1 MSYYPRGVSPIHHVV
16 SWRKV
21 RSIVRA
27 VEAGESV
34 PSILMT
40 GTLDRPGILFTGTH
54 RWVANELLERRG
66 VTERRVGVVSMCS
79 LPGEIR
85 AILVDLWLQVDM
97 WLVQEVFHSYLR
109 ETGVEFVEVPEMA
122 FR

>member
-1 MSYYPRGVSPIHHVV
+1 MSYYPQGVSPIHHVV
-16 SWRKV
+16 SWAKV

-27 VEAGESV
+27 VEAGERV

-40 GTLDRPGILFTGTH
+40 GTVDRPGTLFTGTH

-66 VTERRVGVVSMCS
+66 VTTRRVGVVSVRS

-85 AILVDLWLQVDM
+85 ELLVDLWLRVDM

-109 ETGVEFVEVPEMA
+109 EIGEEFVEVPEMA